1 MNYRSESRLAPCLRI
16 LCLHATN
23 SNASQL
29 SDQLEELGERLYEKH
44 AIDLVYVNSPLL
56 KADPD
61 FRINLD
67 DLEDLD
73 DDDDD
78 DDDDDEEENADGN
91 VKEEQKRHRRRP
103 KIDPRGRVWWEDAS
117 AGKKNNDNNNND
129 NEHTTTSTGDDS
141 AGASASAAATAGGSK
156 YLALDASLLLMR
168 QVWNSMPFWG
178 VLGVGDGAAVA
189 SFLPL
194 LPVDPMPAFGIFVHG
209 TTLLDEEESLIDAWP
224 CLHIVGT
231 YY

>member
-16 LCLHATN
+16 LCLHDTN

-73 DDDDD
+73 DEEE
-78 DDDDDEEENADGN
+78 EEENADGN
-91 VKEEQKRHRRRP
+91 NIKEEQKRRHRRRP

-117 AGKKNNDNNNND
+117 AGNKKKNNNN
-129 NEHTTTSTGDDS
+129 EPTTTTGDDS
-141 AGASASAAATAGGSK
+141 VDADADTSAAAAAATAGGSK

-209 TTLLDEEESLIDAWP
+209 TTLLDEEERLIDAWP
-224 CLHIVGT
+224 SLHIVGT
-231 YY
+231 YVGH

>member
-16 LCLHATN
+16 LCLHDTN

-67 DLEDLD
+67 DLEDLY
-73 DDDDD
+73 
-78 DDDDDEEENADGN
+78 EEEEGEENADGN
-91 VKEEQKRHRRRP
+91 NIKEEQKRRHRRRP

-117 AGKKNNDNNNND
+117 AGNKKNNNK
-129 NEHTTTSTGDDS
+129 NEPTTTTGDDS
-141 AGASASAAATAGGSK
+141 VDADADTSAAAAATAGGSK

-209 TTLLDEEESLIDAWP
+209 TTLLDEEERLIDAWP
-224 CLHIVGT
+224 SLHIVGT
-231 YY
+231 YVGH